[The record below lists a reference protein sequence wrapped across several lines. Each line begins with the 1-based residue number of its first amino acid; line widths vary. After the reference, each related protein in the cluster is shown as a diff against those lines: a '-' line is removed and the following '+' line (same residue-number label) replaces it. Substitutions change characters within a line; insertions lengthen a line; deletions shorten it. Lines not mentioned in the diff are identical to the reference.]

1 MATQIPLKLQH
12 APSFELADFIV
23 SSANEDAVALLENH
37 QRWLSHAVAVVGP
50 EASGK
55 THLVKGWA
63 AENSALLFSEKSDIA
78 LIPPGSI
85 VVCDDADSSIYSDE
99 KLFHLYNWT
108 KEIGGKLL
116 LTGKTH
122 PTQWAVTLPDL
133 RSRLATLT
141 VGEITKPDDQLL
153 MVLLIKLFS
162 DRQLQ
167 VDISVIHYILPR
179 VERSFYAVY
188 KFVERLDQVS
198 LSDKRKITR
207 ALAKNC
213 L

>member
-1 MATQIPLKLQH
+1 MATQIPLELQH
-12 APSFELADFIV
+12 VPSFELADFIV

-37 QRWLSHAVAVVGP
+37 ENWLGHAVALIGP

-55 THLVKGWA
+55 THLVRGWA
-63 AENSALLFSEKSDIA
+63 AVNNALLFSDTSDIA
-78 LIPPGSI
+78 SVPAGSL
-85 VVCDDADSSIYSDE
+85 VVCDNADSSAYSDE
-99 KLFHLYNWT
+99 KLFHLFNWT

-116 LTGKTH
+116 LTGKVH
-122 PTQWAVTLPDL
+122 PTQWKVELPDL

-167 VDISVIHYILPR
+167 VDISVIDYILPR
-179 VERSFYAVY
+179 VERSFNSVY
-188 KFVERLDQVS
+188 QFVGRLDQAS

-207 ALAKNC
+207 ALAKKC